1 MDKWD
6 RRFMQLATL
15 ASTWSKDSDVKVGA
29 AVRGTDNTV
38 LGLGF
43 NGFPPMIEDRPEWL
57 ADKETKRLLMV
68 HAEVNAILNMAA
80 VGDSGTLYV
89 TRPPCVECAKF
100 IVASKRI
107 RTVYCPT
114 LSVDSSWHQSCK
126 QGEWLLAK
134 AGIWSHWLT
143 EGEWENASGDGSQ

>member
-15 ASTWSKDSDVKVGA
+15 ASTWSKDPDVKVGA
-29 AVRGTDNTV
+29 AIRGLDNRV

-43 NGFPPMIEDRPEWL
+43 NGFPSAVEDRPEWL
-57 ADKETKRLLMV
+57 ANKDIKRALMV
-68 HAEVNAILNMAA
+68 HAEVNAILNMADGA
-80 VGDSGTLYV
+80 GILYS
-89 TRPPCVECAKF
+89 TRPPCAECAKF

-107 RTVYCPT
+107 QHVYCPDI
-114 LSVDSSWHQSCK
+114 SIDSSWHASCK
-126 QGEWLLAK
+126 QGEWILCQ
-134 AGIWSHWLT
+134 AGIRCHWLA